1 MSLQGTLSSS
11 SAAQL
16 QQKKRRCAEVCV
28 ELLIIETVRMFSER
42 ESGPPPPAT
51 LEAIGF
57 RVGRQLAER
66 YTKDKPR
73 LGDTLEVIKFICKE
87 FWQATFKKQVDN
99 LKTNHRGIYVLQD
112 NTFRWLQHI
121 VPSSGDSAQQESIKS
136 LAQLY
141 LHLPCGILRGA
152 LVHLGVHCTV
162 EADPKA
168 LPGCSFTVRMTT

>member
-1 MSLQGTLSSS
+1 MSTSN
-11 SAAQL
+11 SAGGQL
-16 QQKKRRCAEVCV
+16 PQKKRRCAEVCV
-28 ELLIIETVRMFSER
+28 ELLTIEAVRMFSER
-42 ESGPPPPAT
+42 ENGPPAAAT

-87 FWQATFKKQVDN
+87 FWQATFKKQIDN

-112 NTFRWLQHI
+112 NTFRWLQRI
-121 VPSSGDSAQQESIKS
+121 LPSNSADAAQQEAVRK
-136 LAQLY
+136 LAQLH

-162 EADPKA
+162 EADPKS
-168 LPGCSFTVRMTT
+168 LPGCSFTVRMTS